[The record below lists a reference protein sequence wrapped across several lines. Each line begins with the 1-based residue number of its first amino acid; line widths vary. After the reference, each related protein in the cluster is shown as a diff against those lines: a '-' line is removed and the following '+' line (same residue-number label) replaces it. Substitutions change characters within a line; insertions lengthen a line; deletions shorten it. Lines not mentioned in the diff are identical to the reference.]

1 MRLMIMGLLLA
12 FAAAVAAVL
21 AREQFDTSFHTV
33 DDVREFTSV
42 PVLVSIPPI
51 GPPSIGHRLRTFFA
65 TVGAVALIVLAAAA
79 SAHIATGNE
88 QLVRM
93 IERAG

>member
-21 AREQFDTSFHTV
+21 VREQFDASFHSV
-33 DDVREFTSV
+33 DEIREFTAV
-42 PVLVSIPPI
+42 PVLVSIPSIGPTPI
-51 GPPSIGHRLRTFFA
+51 GRRLRVA
-65 TVGAVALIVLAAAA
+65 CAAVSALAAIALVA
-79 SAHIATGNE
+79 TLSAYIARGNE